1 MLYNEWKNTKIKV
14 SIQINIEKIIYINL
28 YSSKSYKIF

>member
-14 SIQINIEKIIYINL
+14 SIQINIEKIIYISL